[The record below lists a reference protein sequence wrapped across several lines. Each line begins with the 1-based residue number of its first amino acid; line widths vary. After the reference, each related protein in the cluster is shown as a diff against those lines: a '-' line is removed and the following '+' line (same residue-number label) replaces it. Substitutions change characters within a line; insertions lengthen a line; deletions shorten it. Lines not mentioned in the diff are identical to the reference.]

1 MEQKFLLKLCTVV
14 FMLMLP
20 LGLMAQTV
28 KGNVKDSSGNGL
40 PYMNVVEKGTSNG
53 TTTDDLGVFTIRVS
67 KLPTTL
73 IVSSMGYATKEVKI
87 SNSNDVTIVVREDNI
102 LEEVVVT
109 GTRTPARSNTKSPLP
124 IDIVSAKD
132 LVSTGQTTFD
142 KALQ

>member
-73 IVSSMGYATKEVKI
+73 SVSSMG
-87 SNSNDVTIVVREDNI
+87 
-102 LEEVVVT
+102 
-109 GTRTPARSNTKSPLP
+109 
-124 IDIVSAKD
+124 
-132 LVSTGQTTFD
+132 
-142 KALQ
+142 